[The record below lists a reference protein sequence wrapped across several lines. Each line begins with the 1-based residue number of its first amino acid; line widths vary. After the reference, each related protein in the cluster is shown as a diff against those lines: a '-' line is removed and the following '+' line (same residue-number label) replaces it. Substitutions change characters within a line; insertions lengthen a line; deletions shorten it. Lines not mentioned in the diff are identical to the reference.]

1 MDFLLPGEAVVAAEA
16 AVAGVSSSS
25 AADAEQVSAD
35 AANRE
40 VEIPDPVGWAD
51 DWLSPPERL
60 DALWQDEDVI
70 TQDLS
75 PPAPPGETHPF
86 DRPRQRSSLNQLV
99 TRLTSVTQQQPEFE
113 KVFLATYRSFTTPRE
128 LLAKLWQ
135 RFCVPLEDAILA
147 SRAVGLA
154 GGLAMHR
161 TIVATLVIRFIQS
174 WVKQYFHVDFAS
186 DTQLQAQLRGII
198 EALRAEGPAMGP
210 QCDLVLKVWKE
221 VGSEGS
227 NSAALRRTGN
237 ATRARTV
244 PPPQPIK
251 PTARHPS
258 WLDYDPLEIARQM
271 TLMDWDVYCQL
282 QPHELLG
289 NVRGDS
295 VVAKSVSFPICIST
309 IAHTHRQTHTR
320 PHCAHTSSL
329 VYHTHARARGS
340 TTCIQTHLSCSVS
353 VRML

>member
-1 MDFLLPGEAVVAAEA
+1 MGKLMRL
-16 AVAGVSSSS
+16 
-25 AADAEQVSAD
+25 
-35 AANRE
+35 
-40 VEIPDPVGWAD
+40 
-51 DWLSPPERL
+51 L
-60 DALWQDEDVI
+60 DA
-70 TQDLS
+70 
-75 PPAPPGETHPF
+75 G
-86 DRPRQRSSLNQLV
+86 RQRASTLQAEVNAPSGGGAGRYTASPGV
-99 TRLTSVTQQQPEFE
+99 AELTSWEQAEMAARDKTSCNVDP
-113 KVFLATYRSFTTPRE
+113 
-128 LLAKLWQ
+128 
-135 RFCVPLEDAILA
+135 
-147 SRAVGLA
+147 A
-154 GGLAMHR
+154 GA
-161 TIVATLVIRFIQS
+161 
-174 WVKQYFHVDFAS
+174 AS

-295 VVAKSVSFPICIST
+295 VVAKSVGFPICIST
-309 IAHTHRQTHTR
+309 IAHTHR
-320 PHCAHTSSL
+320 
-329 VYHTHARARGS
+329 
-340 TTCIQTHLSCSVS
+340 
-353 VRML
+353 